1 MIILFSLN
9 ESLSQFMTSW
19 EKDPHF
25 ALLFLKLSRDVSE
38 LFNYGLNPQIL
49 YPCS

>member
-9 ESLSQFMTSW
+9 ESSSQFMTSW

-25 ALLFLKLSRDVSE
+25 ILLFVKLSRDIGE
-38 LFNYGLNPQIL
+38 LFDYGLN
-49 YPCS
+49 S